1 MTIDVRIIDGP
12 VPAPLRAWAGG
23 DPDAA
28 AGAVVTFLGVVRA
41 QEQGRP
47 IVALDYQAYEPMATR
62 QLLVIARELASASG
76 LIRVGVTHSRGRVP
90 VGAASLRVEIA
101 SPHRAEAL
109 ETMGR
114 LLDRLKRE
122 VPIWKTPVYPGT

>member
-12 VPAPLRAWAGG
+12 VPAPLRAGAGG

-47 IVALDYQAYEPMATR
+47 IVALDYQAYAPLATR

-76 LIRVGVTHSRGRVP
+76 LIRVGVTPSRGRVP